1 MVEYAEF
8 EDYMA
13 SQIHHPIT
21 DEDIENHFKS
31 FDTNGDGFITSNEL
45 ALVMMFG
52 GKSYSKKDIDDMI
65 AEADVNY
72 DRKVSNKGKTMSWRL
87 DQDLPQSLSHSRS
100 SSESCGRWWIEV
112 KLRKIKYSEPAFSKD
127 GNEHVATFGEN
138 SAKN

>member
-13 SQIHHPIT
+13 SQIRDPIT

-45 ALVMMFG
+45 ARVMMMLD
-52 GKSYSKKDIDDMI
+52 GKSYSKKEIDDMI

-72 DRKVSNKGKTMSWRL
+72 DRKVSTKGMTMSWGL

-100 SSESCGRWWIEV
+100 SSESCGR
-112 KLRKIKYSEPAFSKD
+112 
-127 GNEHVATFGEN
+127 
-138 SAKN
+138 

>member
-13 SQIHHPIT
+13 SQIHDPIT
-21 DEDIENHFKS
+21 DEDIESHFKS

-87 DQDLPQSLSHSRS
+87 DQDLPQSLSFF
-100 SSESCGRWWIEV
+100 V
-112 KLRKIKYSEPAFSKD
+112 
-127 GNEHVATFGEN
+127 
-138 SAKN
+138 